1 MTEWLVEPYSLG
13 FMREAAVVAAVVG
26 VVAPTV
32 GVWVALRR
40 LTYLGDAM
48 SHATVGGVA
57 LGVVLGVGAVAGA
70 LGAGALV
77 AAGIG
82 LLQRRRL
89 ITSDAAIGIASVTLF
104 AFGVLLISRG
114 GFGVDISH
122 VLFGQ
127 IVALG
132 RDELWLTVAL
142 GGLALGVVAV
152 TFRDLEL
159 SSLDPVHARQVGVRV
174 GLMDAVVLGLVTVT
188 VVICLSSVGLLMSVA
203 MLVVPANTARLVAR
217 TTPGMTVYGVG
228 FGVLAALGGLTASYH
243 LSTSPG
249 ATIALSTVA
258 ILVVVLVVTRV
269 RSTAA
274 SLVSTPRAAGGAAPA
289 PAPAPPD
296 PLTDTVAVV
305 EHGTA
310 AVRPPR

>member
-1 MTEWLVEPYSLG
+1 MIEWLVAPYSLG
-13 FMREAAVVAAVVG
+13 FMREAAVVATVVG

-40 LTYLGDAM
+40 LTHLGDAM

-57 LGVVLGVGAVAGA
+57 LGVLLGVGAVAGA
-70 LGAGALV
+70 LGAGGLV

-132 RDELWLTVAL
+132 
-142 GGLALGVVAV
+142 
-152 TFRDLEL
+152 
-159 SSLDPVHARQVGVRV
+159 
-174 GLMDAVVLGLVTVT
+174 LMDAVVLGLVTVT

-217 TTPGMTVYGVG
+217 TTPGMTAYGVG

-274 SLVSTPRAAGGAAPA
+274 RLVSMPRAAGGAAPA
-289 PAPAPPD
+289 GASSSWPVPRMAEYRDLASR
-296 PLTDTVAVV
+296 
-305 EHGTA
+305 
-310 AVRPPR
+310 VRALFPGRLVILAGLALVTGC